1 MRIYRDYKRRALA
14 CLLSLGDEL
23 RGFGYKGAFQ
33 SFRDVVARGRR
44 FAHNSRLHNN
54 NAHKPVLV
62 LGHAAPGDV
71 HRETLQ
77 LFHDLALDVGVRS
90 ARHLN
95 HDLVRQVHVHLD
107 VVDAAGLLLRI
118 GVDLLTFRA
127 GSDECGIHGHFPQI
141 WTGQVMTCRS
151 VVLLRR
157 VNG

>member
-1 MRIYRDYKRRALA
+1 MTWVSDLQISGKCKIVKRFVARAL
-14 CLLSLGDEL
+14 CSSSD
-23 RGFGYKGAFQ
+23 
-33 SFRDVVARGRR
+33 SDVVWEGPGM
-44 FAHNSRLHNN
+44 HLHNN